1 MIINPSAQTVIPR
14 RNAFKSRSR
23 YRRQQA
29 LELPGG
35 KQLFLAVTKVLCG
48 VTLFLLIGSLWL
60 GGSIRQIDAQIS
72 KVEVQRDQLVNSN
85 ILMRAKKANMFSPET
100 VGTMAGDQFAIHLPE
115 SGQYKF
121 IK

>member
-1 MIINPSAQTVIPR
+1 MIINPSAHTVIPR
-14 RNAFKSRSR
+14 RNAFRSRSG

-35 KQLFLAVTKVLCG
+35 KQLFLAVTKVLSS
-48 VTLFLLIGSLWL
+48 VTVFLLLGSLWL
-60 GGSIRQIDAQIS
+60 GSSVRQVEAQIS
-72 KVEVQRDQLVNSN
+72 KVEMQRDQLVNSN

-100 VGTMAGDQFAIHLPE
+100 VGAMAGDQFAIHLPE

>member
-1 MIINPSAQTVIPR
+1 MIINPSAHTVIPR
-14 RNAFKSRSR
+14 RKAFKSRSR

-29 LELPGG
+29 LSLPGG
-35 KQLFLAVTKVLCG
+35 KQLFFAASKVFCG
-48 VTLFLLIGSLWL
+48 VALFLLLGSLWL
-60 GGSIRQIDAQIS
+60 DGSIREVDAQIS
-72 KVEVQRDQLVNSN
+72 KVETQRDQLVDSN

-100 VGTMAGDQFAIHLPE
+100 VGAMAGDQFAIHLPE